1 MHRIFRALLLGPNST
16 FNIFTELFKGEFHTR
31 TEVEEGGLIQKAT
44 ENYNNIVAAKIMDKY
59 GP

>member
-16 FNIFTELFKGEFHTR
+16 FNSFTELFKGEFHTR